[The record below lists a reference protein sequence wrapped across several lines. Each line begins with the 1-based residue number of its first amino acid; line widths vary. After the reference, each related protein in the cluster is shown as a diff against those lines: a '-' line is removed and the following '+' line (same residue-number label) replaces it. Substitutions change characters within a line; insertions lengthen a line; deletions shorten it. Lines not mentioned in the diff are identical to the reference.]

1 MEKKPTQAPKAPA
14 QAFAKQELLR
24 ERQEASFADR
34 AAPFA
39 DNVVHRSD
47 EPSPQPLGQEA
58 REPFSHAERVQEVTG
73 QRQMPRQP
81 MICQQQ
87 ERKTLTES
95 SPKMVGEH
103 FSEEPG
109 RVPRSVFTKPIL
121 PTTILVPV
129 SAEQGHSK
137 AGPSHT
143 ATASTFRPVETA
155 NTAPVAPIRADGS
168 RKMARVHAAQHTV
181 KRVQAGVEKV
191 KEEVDEQP
199 DLSPG
204 EYAEQRVES
213 YSGSTLRYA
222 EAKLESAG
230 TALRKQA
237 IRQFQEKRQE
247 GKQADEEQAVADAET
262 RAEDPARNDPTAH
275 SATEAEPSSFS
286 AEGASSEPFH
296 PEPAREPVKE
306 PIQAEQPRQE
316 AQKHLTYRDR
326 DTVQQTTEP
335 ADRDPSA
342 GSSISEEKG
351 GRAHAQ
357 RQTKRSEWQER
368 ASGLRV
374 QDQAGRTASAAPAE
388 GSRRPVS
395 PTQGILPGAEKETGF
410 VGPTQRTQVK
420 GVRQSLATAGKA
432 GQTTQQTTKT
442 VQQTA
447 RTAQK
452 TAQASAKAAQAAKEV
467 SVKAGRAAV
476 KVGQAAYK
484 VLEAVIKAIMEG
496 AKALF
501 TAIAAGGWMAVLVIA
516 MIAVFAVILN
526 SAFGLFWSNE
536 TTEGR
541 PMSDLVR
548 SINYDYEQEI
558 ENIVQGYE
566 QDARYD
572 EVQVTYKGDNDGD
585 SASVNNWNDVL
596 AVYSVLTTTD
606 ETDPHDV
613 ITPSA
618 EDEAG
623 IRAVFRVMNRYNYTT
638 RVEEEVDEDA
648 VVPKPTPD
656 KDGKIP
662 EVDPPMKTVLY
673 LTITQYAMTYKE
685 AAQHYGFTDYQ
696 NEILEEMMSPRYFT
710 YFAALIGV
718 DLTNGV
724 DLTEIVTHLP
734 TNSKGAEVVKAALSK
749 LGAPYVWGAKG
760 ANKFDCSGLAYWA
773 IKQVDPALGDKMYTN
788 AAGQARYC
796 YGLGRTVARSELQPG
811 DLVFWVNLKCEGCHR
826 WKEIHHVGIYIG
838 DGKVCEA
845 SSGHGRVIVRDL
857 WESKNYPI
865 YMFGRPYSD

>member
-1 MEKKPTQAPKAPA
+1 MEKKATPERKPQA
-14 QAFAKQELLR
+14 QAFVKQELLR
-24 ERQEASFADR
+24 KRQTASSQSPESRESGHDTTAQSTIHR
-34 AAPFA
+34 VRS
-39 DNVVHRSD
+39 VVD
-47 EPSPQPLGQEA
+47 KA
-58 REPFSHAERVQEVTG
+58 REEV
-73 QRQMPRQP
+73 
-81 MICQQQ
+81 
-87 ERKTLTES
+87 
-95 SPKMVGEH
+95 
-103 FSEEPG
+103 
-109 RVPRSVFTKPIL
+109 
-121 PTTILVPV
+121 
-129 SAEQGHSK
+129 
-137 AGPSHT
+137 
-143 ATASTFRPVETA
+143 
-155 NTAPVAPIRADGS
+155 N
-168 RKMARVHAAQHTV
+168 
-181 KRVQAGVEKV
+181 
-191 KEEVDEQP
+191 EQP

-204 EYAEQRVES
+204 EYVEQRVES
-213 YSGSTLRYA
+213 YTGSTLRYA

-230 TALRKQA
+230 NALRRHA
-237 IRQFQEKRQE
+237 IRQYQERRQE
-247 GKQADEEQAVADAET
+247 DKLADEEQTVTDAEI
-262 RAEDPARNDPTAH
+262 RE
-275 SATEAEPSSFS
+275 
-286 AEGASSEPFH
+286 
-296 PEPAREPVKE
+296 EPVE
-306 PIQAEQPRQE
+306 PDSPSPYTGSSTPDGVHPDTLTESGGEAIQNEQPRRE

-326 DTVQQTTEP
+326 DTIQQTTEP
-335 ADRDPSA
+335 ADRNPSA

-357 RQTKRSEWQER
+357 RQTKRSEWQEN

-374 QDQAGRTASAAPAE
+374 QDQTGRAPSAAPAE
-388 GSRRPVS
+388 RARRPVS
-395 PTQGILPGAEKETGF
+395 PTQGVLPRAEKETSLAGT
-410 VGPTQRTQVK
+410 TQRAHVK
-420 GVRQSLATAGKA
+420 SVRQSLATTGKA

-447 RTAQK
+447 KTAQK
-452 TAQASAKAAQAAKEV
+452 TAQASAKAAQAAKEA

-484 VLEAVIKAIMEG
+484 VLEAVIRAIMEG
-496 AKALF
+496 AKALA
-501 TAIAAGGWMAVLVIA
+501 TAIAAGGWVAVLVIA

-548 SINYDYEQEI
+548 SINYEYEHEI

-606 ETDPHDV
+606 ETYPHDV

-662 EVDPPMKTVLY
+662 EVEPPMKTVLY

-696 NEILEEMMSPRYFT
+696 NEILEEMMSPQYFT
-710 YFAALIGV
+710 YYAALIGV

-724 DLTEIVTHLP
+724 DLTEIMTHLP
-734 TNSKGAEVVKAALSK
+734 ANSKGAEVVKAALSK

-760 ANKFDCSGLAYWA
+760 ENKFDCSGLAYWA

-796 YGLGRTVARSELQPG
+796 YGLGRTVARRELQPG
-811 DLVFWVNLKCEGCHR
+811 DLIFWVNLKCEGCHR

>member
-1 MEKKPTQAPKAPA
+1 MEKKATPERKPQA

-24 ERQEASFADR
+24 KKQAASSQASENRESGHESTARRTIHRVQSVADK
-34 AAPFA
+34 
-39 DNVVHRSD
+39 
-47 EPSPQPLGQEA
+47 A
-58 REPFSHAERVQEVTG
+58 REEV
-73 QRQMPRQP
+73 
-81 MICQQQ
+81 I
-87 ERKTLTES
+87 
-95 SPKMVGEH
+95 
-103 FSEEPG
+103 
-109 RVPRSVFTKPIL
+109 
-121 PTTILVPV
+121 
-129 SAEQGHSK
+129 
-137 AGPSHT
+137 
-143 ATASTFRPVETA
+143 
-155 NTAPVAPIRADGS
+155 
-168 RKMARVHAAQHTV
+168 
-181 KRVQAGVEKV
+181 
-191 KEEVDEQP
+191 EQP
-199 DLSPG
+199 DVSPG

-213 YSGSTLRYA
+213 YTGSTLRYA

-230 TALRKQA
+230 NALRRQA
-237 IRQFQEKRQE
+237 IRQYQERRQE
-247 GKQADEEQAVADAET
+247 DKLADEEQTVMDAEIRGEET
-262 RAEDPARNDPTAH
+262 VK
-275 SATEAEPSSFS
+275 AEPS
-286 AEGASSEPFH
+286 ASGTEVVSQAMTQTT
-296 PEPAREPVKE
+296 PAMDAVEE
-306 PIQAEQPRQE
+306 PIQNKPEPRQE
-316 AQKHLTYRDR
+316 AQKHLTYRDK
-326 DTVQQTTEP
+326 DTIQQTTEP
-335 ADRDPSA
+335 AGRDSSA
-342 GSSISEEKG
+342 GSSISEDKG

-357 RQTKRSEWQER
+357 RQTKRSEWQEN
-368 ASGLRV
+368 ASGIRV
-374 QDQAGRTASAAPAE
+374 QDQTGRTPSAAPAE
-388 GSRRPVS
+388 GARRPVS
-395 PTQGILPGAEKETGF
+395 PTQGVLSGAEKEAGLA
-410 VGPTQRTQVK
+410 GSTQRAHVK
-420 GVRQSLATAGKA
+420 SARQSLVTTGKA
-432 GQTTQQTTKT
+432 GQTTQQTTKA

-447 RTAQK
+447 KSAQK
-452 TAQASAKAAQAAKEV
+452 TAQASAKAAQTAKEA
-467 SVKAGRAAV
+467 SAKAGRAAV

-484 VLEAVIKAIMEG
+484 VLEAVIRAIMEG
-496 AKALF
+496 AKALV
-501 TAIAAGGWMAVLVIA
+501 TAIAAGGWVAVLVIA

-572 EVQVTYKGDNDGD
+572 EVKVTYKGDNDGD

-606 ETDPHDV
+606 ATDPRDV

-618 EDEAG
+618 EDEVG
-623 IRAVFRVMNRYNYTT
+623 IRAVFRVMNRYKYTT

-656 KDGKIP
+656 KDGKIS
-662 EVDPPMKTVLY
+662 EVEPPMKTVLY

-685 AAQHYGFTDYQ
+685 AAEHYGFTDYQ
-696 NEILEEMMSPRYFT
+696 NEILEEMMSPQYFT
-710 YFAALIGV
+710 YYAALIGV

-734 TNSKGAEVVKAALSK
+734 ANSKGAEVVKAALSK

-773 IKQVDPALGDKMYTN
+773 IKQVDPVLGDKMYTN

>member
-1 MEKKPTQAPKAPA
+1 MEKKITQAPKAPA

-24 ERQEASFADR
+24 QRQEE
-34 AAPFA
+34 PFA
-39 DNVVHRSD
+39 EGPTLLKDNPV
-47 EPSPQPLGQEA
+47 PSADQPPAQPMGQQS
-58 REPFSHAERVQEVTG
+58 REPLSRPERVQEATG

-81 MICQQQ
+81 MIRQQQ

-95 SPKMVGEH
+95 SPEMAGEH

-109 RVPRSVFTKPIL
+109 RVPFRASTEQVSYISVPIH
-121 PTTILVPV
+121 
-129 SAEQGHSK
+129 SEQGHSK

-143 ATASTFRPVETA
+143 ATASTFRPGETA
-155 NTAPVAPIRADGS
+155 NAAPARADS
-168 RKMARVHAAQHTV
+168 SKQMARSHAVHHTV

-191 KEEVDEQP
+191 KEEINEQP
-199 DLSPG
+199 DLSPS

-213 YSGSTLRYA
+213 YTGSTLRYA
-222 EAKLESAG
+222 ETKLESAG

-237 IRQFQEKRQE
+237 IRQFQQKRQE
-247 GKQADEEQAVADAET
+247 GKLADEEQTVADAET
-262 RAEDPARNDPTAH
+262 KAEDPTQGDPTVHTA
-275 SATEAEPSSFS
+275 AEAEPSSFG
-286 AEGASSEPFH
+286 AEGASTEPLH
-296 PEPAREPVKE
+296 PESAQESVKE

-316 AQKHLTYRDR
+316 VKKHLTYRDR

-374 QDQAGRTASAAPAE
+374 QDQTGRTPSAAPAE
-388 GSRRPVS
+388 GARRPVS
-395 PTQGILPGAEKETGF
+395 PTQGVLPRAEKETGLA
-410 VGPTQRTQVK
+410 GTTQRAHVN
-420 GVRQSLATAGKA
+420 GVRQSLVTTGKA
-432 GQTTQQTTKT
+432 GQTTQQTART

-452 TAQASAKAAQAAKEV
+452 TAQASAKAAQAAKEA

-484 VLEAVIKAIMEG
+484 VLEAVIRAIVEG
-496 AKALF
+496 AKALA
-501 TAIAAGGWMAVLVIA
+501 TAIAAGGWVAVLVIA

-638 RVEEEVDEDA
+638 SVEEEVDEDA

-662 EVDPPMKTVLY
+662 EVEPPMKTVLY
-673 LTITQYAMTYKE
+673 LTITQY
-685 AAQHYGFTDYQ
+685 
-696 NEILEEMMSPRYFT
+696 LESGMELNLMR
-710 YFAALIGV
+710 
-718 DLTNGV
+718 
-724 DLTEIVTHLP
+724 
-734 TNSKGAEVVKAALSK
+734 KGEKRTCLHK
-749 LGAPYVWGAKG
+749 
-760 ANKFDCSGLAYWA
+760 
-773 IKQVDPALGDKMYTN
+773 KQYTM
-788 AAGQARYC
+788 Q
-796 YGLGRTVARSELQPG
+796 
-811 DLVFWVNLKCEGCHR
+811 
-826 WKEIHHVGIYIG
+826 
-838 DGKVCEA
+838 
-845 SSGHGRVIVRDL
+845 
-857 WESKNYPI
+857 
-865 YMFGRPYSD
+865 

>member
-1 MEKKPTQAPKAPA
+1 M
-14 QAFAKQELLR
+14 
-24 ERQEASFADR
+24 
-34 AAPFA
+34 
-39 DNVVHRSD
+39 
-47 EPSPQPLGQEA
+47 
-58 REPFSHAERVQEVTG
+58 
-73 QRQMPRQP
+73 
-81 MICQQQ
+81 
-87 ERKTLTES
+87 LTES
-95 SPKMVGEH
+95 SPETVGEH

-109 RVPRSVFTKPIL
+109 RVPLRAFTEPVSTPTIPIS
-121 PTTILVPV
+121 V

-137 AGPSHT
+137 AGSSHT
-143 ATASTFRPVETA
+143 DTASTFRPVETTNA
-155 NTAPVAPIRADGS
+155 VPARSDGS
-168 RKMARVHAAQHTV
+168 KKMARSHAAQHAV

-191 KEEVDEQP
+191 KEEVNEQP

-213 YSGSTLRYA
+213 FASSTLRYA

-247 GKQADEEQAVADAET
+247 EKLADEEQTATDAEI
-262 RAEDPARNDPTAH
+262 RAEDPTRNDPTAH
-275 SATEAEPSSFS
+275 TTAEAEPSTFD
-286 AEGASSEPFH
+286 AEGPSMEPLH
-296 PEPAREPVKE
+296 PEPAQEPTKE

-316 AQKHLTYRDR
+316 ARKHLTYRDR
-326 DTVQQTTEP
+326 DTVQQTMEP

-342 GSSISEEKG
+342 GSSISEDKG

-357 RQTKRSEWQER
+357 RQTKRSEWQEN

-374 QDQAGRTASAAPAE
+374 QDQTGRTPSAGPAE

-395 PTQGILPGAEKETGF
+395 PTQGVLPGAEKETGLA
-410 VGPTQRTQVK
+410 GPTQRTQVK
-420 GVRQSLATAGKA
+420 GIRQSLTTAGKA
-432 GQTTQQTTKT
+432 GQATQQTTRT

-447 RTAQK
+447 NTARK
-452 TAQASAKAAQAAKEV
+452 TAQASAKAAQAAKEA
-467 SVKAGRAAV
+467 SMKAGRVAV

-496 AKALF
+496 AKALA
-501 TAIAAGGWMAVLVIA
+501 TAIAAGGWVAVLVIA

-566 QDARYD
+566 QDTRYD

-606 ETDPHDV
+606 ATDPRDV

-623 IRAVFRVMNRYNYTT
+623 IRTVFRVMNRYNYTT

-662 EVDPPMKTVLY
+662 EVEPPMKTVLY
-673 LTITQYAMTYKE
+673 LMITQYAMTYKE
-685 AAQHYGFTDYQ
+685 AAEYYGFTDYQ

-710 YFAALIGV
+710 YYAALIGV

-734 TNSKGAEVVKAALSK
+734 ANSKGAEVVKAALSK

-760 ANKFDCSGLAYWA
+760 ENKFDCSGLAYWA

>member
-1 MEKKPTQAPKAPA
+1 MEKKATPERKPQA

-24 ERQEASFADR
+24 KKHAASSPTSENRESGHEPTAQSIIHRVQSVADK
-34 AAPFA
+34 
-39 DNVVHRSD
+39 
-47 EPSPQPLGQEA
+47 A
-58 REPFSHAERVQEVTG
+58 REEV
-73 QRQMPRQP
+73 
-81 MICQQQ
+81 
-87 ERKTLTES
+87 
-95 SPKMVGEH
+95 
-103 FSEEPG
+103 
-109 RVPRSVFTKPIL
+109 
-121 PTTILVPV
+121 
-129 SAEQGHSK
+129 
-137 AGPSHT
+137 
-143 ATASTFRPVETA
+143 
-155 NTAPVAPIRADGS
+155 N
-168 RKMARVHAAQHTV
+168 
-181 KRVQAGVEKV
+181 
-191 KEEVDEQP
+191 EQP
-199 DLSPG
+199 DVSPG

-213 YSGSTLRYA
+213 YTGSTLRYT

-230 TALRKQA
+230 NALRRHA
-237 IRQFQEKRQE
+237 IHQYQERRQE
-247 GKQADEEQAVADAET
+247 DKLADEEQTVTDAEIKEET
-262 RAEDPARNDPTAH
+262 AETDSPSPHTGSSTPDGVHPDTL
-275 SATEAEPSSFS
+275 TEPGGE
-286 AEGASSEPFH
+286 
-296 PEPAREPVKE
+296 V
-306 PIQAEQPRQE
+306 IQNEQPRQE
-316 AQKHLTYRDR
+316 AHKHLTYRDK
-326 DTVQQTTEP
+326 DTIQQTTEP
-335 ADRDPSA
+335 AGRDSSA
-342 GSSISEEKG
+342 GSSISEDKG

-357 RQTKRSEWQER
+357 RQTKRSEWQEN

-374 QDQAGRTASAAPAE
+374 QDQTGRTPSAGPAE
-388 GSRRPVS
+388 GARRPVS
-395 PTQGILPGAEKETGF
+395 PTQGVLPRAEKETGHA
-410 VGPTQRTQVK
+410 GTTQRAHVN
-420 GVRQSLATAGKA
+420 GVRQSLVTTGKA
-432 GQTTQQTTKT
+432 GQTTQQTARI

-452 TAQASAKAAQAAKEV
+452 TAQASAKAAQAAKEA

-484 VLEAVIKAIMEG
+484 VLEAVIRAIVEG
-496 AKALF
+496 AKALA
-501 TAIAAGGWMAVLVIA
+501 TAIAAGGWVAVLVIA

-566 QDARYD
+566 QDTRYD

-585 SASVNNWNDVL
+585 SPSVNNWNDVL

-606 ETDPHDV
+606 EDNPRDV

-656 KDGKIP
+656 KDGHIP
-662 EVDPPMKTVLY
+662 EVEPPMKTVLY

-685 AAQHYGFTDYQ
+685 AARHYGFMDYQ
-696 NEILEEMMSPRYFT
+696 NEILEEMMSPQYFT

-734 TNSKGAEVVKAALSK
+734 ANSKGAEVVKAALSK

-773 IKQVDPALGDKMYTN
+773 IKQVDPVLGDKMYTN

-811 DLVFWVNLKCEGCHR
+811 DLVFWVNLICEGCHR

>member
-1 MEKKPTQAPKAPA
+1 MGKKPTQAPKAPA

-24 ERQEASFADR
+24 KRQ
-34 AAPFA
+34 AA
-39 DNVVHRSD
+39 
-47 EPSPQPLGQEA
+47 
-58 REPFSHAERVQEVTG
+58 
-73 QRQMPRQP
+73 
-81 MICQQQ
+81 
-87 ERKTLTES
+87 S
-95 SPKMVGEH
+95 SPTPESRESGY
-103 FSEEPG
+103 EPTAQSTIHC
-109 RVPRSVFTKPIL
+109 VRSV
-121 PTTILVPV
+121 
-129 SAEQGHSK
+129 ADK
-137 AGPSHT
+137 ARG
-143 ATASTFRPVETA
+143 
-155 NTAPVAPIRADGS
+155 
-168 RKMARVHAAQHTV
+168 
-181 KRVQAGVEKV
+181 
-191 KEEVDEQP
+191 EVNEQP
-199 DLSPG
+199 DVSPG

-213 YSGSTLRYA
+213 YTGSTLRYA
-222 EAKLESAG
+222 ETKLESAG
-230 TALRKQA
+230 NALRRHA
-237 IRQFQEKRQE
+237 IRQYQERRQE
-247 GKQADEEQAVADAET
+247 DKLADEERTVTDAET
-262 RAEDPARNDPTAH
+262 RAEDPARSDPTAYT
-275 SATEAEPSSFS
+275 AAEAEPSKFG
-286 AEGASSEPFH
+286 AEEASSEPFH
-296 PEPAREPVKE
+296 PEPAQESAKE
-306 PIQAEQPRQE
+306 PIQAEQLRQE

-342 GSSISEEKG
+342 DSSISESKG
-351 GRAHAQ
+351 GRVHAQ
-357 RQTKRSEWQER
+357 RQTKRSEWQEN

-374 QDQAGRTASAAPAE
+374 QDQTGRTPSSAPAE
-388 GSRRPVS
+388 GPRRPVS
-395 PTQGILPGAEKETGF
+395 PTQGVLPRAEKETSLASK
-410 VGPTQRTQVK
+410 TQRAQVK
-420 GVRQSLATAGKA
+420 GVRQSLITAGKA

-452 TAQASAKAAQAAKEV
+452 PAQASAKAAQAAKEA
-467 SVKAGRAAV
+467 SVKAGRVAA
-476 KVGQAAYK
+476 KVGQAASK
-484 VLEAVIKAIMEG
+484 LLAAVVRAITEG
-496 AKALF
+496 VKALVA
-501 TAIAAGGWMAVLVIA
+501 AILEGGWVAVLVIA
-516 MIAVFAVILN
+516 MIGVFAVLLN

-536 TTEGR
+536 TEEGR

-558 ENIVQGYE
+558 KNIVQGYE

-606 ETDPHDV
+606 ATDPRDV
-613 ITPSA
+613 ITPSR

-623 IRAVFRVMNRYNYTT
+623 IRAVFRVMNRYTYKT
-638 RVEEEVDEDA
+638 RVEEEVDEEA

-662 EVDPPMKTVLY
+662 EVEPPMKTVLY
-673 LTITQYAMTYKE
+673 MTITQYAMTYKE

-724 DLTEIVTHLP
+724 DLTDIVTHLP
-734 TNSKGAEVVKAALSK
+734 ANSKGAEVVKAALSK

-773 IKQVDPALGDKMYTN
+773 IKQVDPVLGDKMYTN

-838 DGKVCEA
+838 EGKVCEA

>member
-1 MEKKPTQAPKAPA
+1 MEKKPTKAHKAPA

-24 ERQEASFADR
+24 EKQEKVTVETGFTGETGGYISGEVEHSPLR
-34 AAPFA
+34 SSTEPISS
-39 DNVVHRSD
+39 VSRLVHS
-47 EPSPQPLGQEA
+47 
-58 REPFSHAERVQEVTG
+58 
-73 QRQMPRQP
+73 
-81 MICQQQ
+81 
-87 ERKTLTES
+87 
-95 SPKMVGEH
+95 
-103 FSEEPG
+103 
-109 RVPRSVFTKPIL
+109 
-121 PTTILVPV
+121 
-129 SAEQGHSK
+129 EQGRSE

-143 ATASTFRPVETA
+143 TSASPFRPLESA
-155 NTAPVAPIRADGS
+155 NAAPASADGS
-168 RKMARVHAAQHTV
+168 KKMARSHAVQHTV

-191 KEEVDEQP
+191 KEEVNEQP

-213 YSGSTLRYA
+213 YTGSTLRYA

-237 IRQFQEKRQE
+237 IRQFREKRQE
-247 GKQADEEQAVADAET
+247 GKLADEEQTVTDAET
-262 RAEDPARNDPTAH
+262 RAEDPARSDPTAYT
-275 SATEAEPSSFS
+275 AAEAEPSTFG
-286 AEGASSEPFH
+286 AEGTSSSEPFR
-296 PEPAREPVKE
+296 PEPAQESAKE

-342 GSSISEEKG
+342 GSSISEDKG

-357 RQTKRSEWQER
+357 RQTKRSEWQEN

-374 QDQAGRTASAAPAE
+374 QDQTGRTPPAAPGEKA
-388 GSRRPVS
+388 RVS
-395 PTQGILPGAEKETGF
+395 VSTSQSVLPRAEKEAGLAGT
-410 VGPTQRTQVK
+410 TQRAHVK
-420 GVRQSLATAGKA
+420 GVRQSFTTAGKA
-432 GQTTQQTTKT
+432 GQTIQQTTKT
-442 VQQTA
+442 VQQSA

-452 TAQASAKAAQAAKEV
+452 TAQASAKAAQAAKEA

-484 VLEAVIKAIMEG
+484 ILEAVIRAIVEG
-496 AKALF
+496 AKALA
-501 TAIAAGGWMAVLVIA
+501 TAIAAGGWVAVLVIA

-536 TTEGR
+536 ATEGR
-541 PMSDLVR
+541 PMSDMVR

-606 ETDPHDV
+606 EDDPRDV
-613 ITPSA
+613 ITPSR

-662 EVDPPMKTVLY
+662 EMEPPMKTVLY

-734 TNSKGAEVVKAALSK
+734 ANSKGAEVVKAALSK

-773 IKQVDPALGDKMYTN
+773 IKQVDPVLGDKMYTN

-796 YGLGRTVARSELQPG
+796 YGLGRTVARSELQSG

>member
-1 MEKKPTQAPKAPA
+1 MEKKTTQAPKAPA

-24 ERQEASFADR
+24 KRQ
-34 AAPFA
+34 AA
-39 DNVVHRSD
+39 
-47 EPSPQPLGQEA
+47 
-58 REPFSHAERVQEVTG
+58 
-73 QRQMPRQP
+73 
-81 MICQQQ
+81 
-87 ERKTLTES
+87 S
-95 SPKMVGEH
+95 SPAPESIESGH
-103 FSEEPG
+103 DTTARSTIH
-109 RVPRSVFTKPIL
+109 RVRSV
-121 PTTILVPV
+121 
-129 SAEQGHSK
+129 ADK
-137 AGPSHT
+137 A
-143 ATASTFRPVETA
+143 
-155 NTAPVAPIRADGS
+155 
-168 RKMARVHAAQHTV
+168 
-181 KRVQAGVEKV
+181 
-191 KEEVDEQP
+191 KEEVNEQP
-199 DLSPG
+199 DVSPG
-204 EYAEQRVES
+204 EYAEQRVE
-213 YSGSTLRYA
+213 STLRYA

-230 TALRKQA
+230 NALRRHA
-237 IRQFQEKRQE
+237 IRQYQERRQE
-247 GKQADEEQAVADAET
+247 DKLADEEQTV
-262 RAEDPARNDPTAH
+262 
-275 SATEAEPSSFS
+275 TEAEIREETVEADSPSSHT
-286 AEGASSEPFH
+286 GSSTPDGVHSDTLTESGG
-296 PEPAREPVKE
+296 EA
-306 PIQAEQPRQE
+306 IQNEQPRQE
-316 AQKHLTYRDR
+316 AQKHLTYRDK
-326 DTVQQTTEP
+326 DTIQQTTEP
-335 ADRDPSA
+335 ADRNPSA
-342 GSSISEEKG
+342 GSSISEDKG

-374 QDQAGRTASAAPAE
+374 QDQTGRTPSVAPAE

-395 PTQGILPGAEKETGF
+395 PSQSVLPRAEKEAGLAGT
-410 VGPTQRTQVK
+410 TQRAHVK
-420 GVRQSLATAGKA
+420 GVRQSLVSAGKA

-442 VQQTA
+442 VQQTTK
-447 RTAQK
+447 TAQK
-452 TAQASAKAAQAAKEV
+452 TARASAKAAQAAKEA

-496 AKALF
+496 AKALV
-501 TAIAAGGWMAVLVIA
+501 TAIAAGGWVAVLVIA
-516 MIAVFAVILN
+516 LIAVFAVILN

-572 EVQVTYKGDNDGD
+572 EVQVIYKGDNDGD
-585 SASVNNWNDVL
+585 SPSVNNWNDVL

-606 ETDPHDV
+606 EDNPRDV
-613 ITPSA
+613 IMPSA

-623 IRAVFRVMNRYNYTT
+623 IWAVFRVMNRYNYTT
-638 RVEEEVDEDA
+638 REEEEVDEDV

-656 KDGKIP
+656 KDGHIP
-662 EVDPPMKTVLY
+662 EVEPPMKTVLY

-718 DLTNGV
+718 DVTGGV
-724 DLTEIVTHLP
+724 DLTEIMTHLP
-734 TNSKGAEVVKAALSK
+734 ANSKGAEVVKAALSK

-773 IKQVDPALGDKMYTN
+773 IRQVDPALGDKMYTN

-796 YGLGRTVARSELQPG
+796 YGVGRTVARSELQPG
-811 DLVFWVNLKCEGCHR
+811 DLIFWLNLKCEGCHR

>member
-1 MEKKPTQAPKAPA
+1 MEKKSTHAPKAPA
-14 QAFAKQELLR
+14 QTFAKQELLR
-24 ERQEASFADR
+24 EKQEKVTVETGFTGETGGYISGEAEHSPLR
-34 AAPFA
+34 SSTEPISS
-39 DNVVHRSD
+39 VSRLVHS
-47 EPSPQPLGQEA
+47 
-58 REPFSHAERVQEVTG
+58 
-73 QRQMPRQP
+73 
-81 MICQQQ
+81 
-87 ERKTLTES
+87 
-95 SPKMVGEH
+95 
-103 FSEEPG
+103 
-109 RVPRSVFTKPIL
+109 
-121 PTTILVPV
+121 
-129 SAEQGHSK
+129 EQGRSE

-143 ATASTFRPVETA
+143 TSASPFRPLESA
-155 NTAPVAPIRADGS
+155 NAAPASADGS
-168 RKMARVHAAQHTV
+168 KKMARSHAVQHTV

-191 KEEVDEQP
+191 KEEVNKQP

-213 YSGSTLRYA
+213 YTGSTLRYA

-237 IRQFQEKRQE
+237 IRQFREKRQE
-247 GKQADEEQAVADAET
+247 GKLADEEQTVTDAET
-262 RAEDPARNDPTAH
+262 RAEDPARSDPTAYT
-275 SATEAEPSSFS
+275 AAEAEPSTFG
-286 AEGASSEPFH
+286 AEGTSSSEPFR
-296 PEPAREPVKE
+296 PEPAQESAKE

-342 GSSISEEKG
+342 GSSISEDKG

-357 RQTKRSEWQER
+357 RQTKRSEWQEN

-374 QDQAGRTASAAPAE
+374 QDQTGRTPPAAPGEKAHV
-388 GSRRPVS
+388 SVS
-395 PTQGILPGAEKETGF
+395 PSQSVLPRAEKEAHIAAAA
-410 VGPTQRTQVK
+410 PEKAVK
-420 GVRQSLATAGKA
+420 GTRKTVDAGR
-432 GQTTQQTTKT
+432 TTQQTTRT

-447 RTAQK
+447 KSAQK
-452 TAQASAKAAQAAKEV
+452 AAQTSAKAAQAAKEA

-476 KVGQAAYK
+476 KVGQAASK
-484 VLEAVIKAIMEG
+484 LLAAVVRAITEG
-496 AKALF
+496 VKALI
-501 TAIAAGGWMAVLVIA
+501 TAILEGGWVAVLVIA
-516 MIAVFAVILN
+516 MIGVFAILLN

-536 TTEGR
+536 TEEGR
-541 PMSDLVR
+541 PMSDIVR
-548 SINYDYEQEI
+548 SINADYEQEI
-558 ENIVQGYE
+558 ENLVQSYE
-566 QDARYD
+566 QDSRYD
-572 EVQVTYKGDNDGD
+572 EVQVVYKGDNDGN

-606 ETDPHDV
+606 EADPRDV
-613 ITPSA
+613 ITPST

-623 IRAVFRVMNRYNYTT
+623 IRAVFRVMNRYTYKTK
-638 RVEEEVDEDA
+638 VEEEVDEDA
-648 VVPKPTPD
+648 VEPKPTPD

-662 EVDPPMKTVLY
+662 EVEPPMKTVLY
-673 LTITQYAMTYKE
+673 MTITQYALTYKE

-724 DLTEIVTHLP
+724 DLTDIVTHLP
-734 TNSKGAEVVKAALSK
+734 ANSKGAEVVKAALSK

>member
-1 MEKKPTQAPKAPA
+1 MEDKKPSARKAEPKQADQRRE
-14 QAFAKQELLR
+14 QAFSKQLQSQRIGQDLE
-24 ERQEASFADR
+24 QATPASVPIDSWGANVPEASWQKPIPYQGQEYPADLPMTSHLSSD
-34 AAPFA
+34 AAPSNA
-39 DNVVHRSD
+39 PRVDGTRESA
-47 EPSPQPLGQEA
+47 SA
-58 REPFSHAERVQEVTG
+58 RE
-73 QRQMPRQP
+73 MPRQQVIRQHREQFRVEGRDNRAP
-81 MICQQQ
+81 DAGFTQTR
-87 ERKTLTES
+87 ERIPTS
-95 SPKMVGEH
+95 GPAAS
-103 FSEEPG
+103 
-109 RVPRSVFTKPIL
+109 VPREPAKPA
-121 PTTILVPV
+121 
-129 SAEQGHSK
+129 SGHS
-137 AGPSHT
+137 
-143 ATASTFRPVETA
+143 
-155 NTAPVAPIRADGS
+155 DS
-168 RKMARVHAAQHTV
+168 RKITKDHVVKDAVRHA
-181 KRVQAGVEKV
+181 QAAVEKV
-191 KEEVDEQP
+191 RDEVNEQT
-199 DLSPG
+199 DVSPG
-204 EYAEQRVES
+204 LYAEQKVES
-213 YSGSTLRYA
+213 YTGTVLHKTESA
-222 EAKLESAG
+222 LESAG
-230 TALRKQA
+230 TALRKRA
-237 IRQFQEKRQE
+237 IRQFQEKR
-247 GKQADEEQAVADAET
+247 EEERMTDRERSSTDAEIRREEAVET
-262 RAEDPARNDPTAH
+262 EQPGYTTESPA
-275 SATEAEPSSFS
+275 
-286 AEGASSEPFH
+286 
-296 PEPAREPVKE
+296 PEPPRTDPGIEPVTESGQPDTQARENAK
-306 PIQAEQPRQE
+306 
-316 AQKHLTYRDR
+316 KHLTYRDR
-326 DTVQQTTEP
+326 SIDQQTMEP
-335 ADRDPSA
+335 ADRAPSA
-342 GSSISEEKG
+342 GSSISEEG

-357 RQTKRSEWQER
+357 GQAKRSEWQKN

-374 QDQAGRTASAAPAE
+374 QDPYGRTPSASVSKAEDRAISPAKSILPGTEKEAHFAAAAPEKTVKGTRKRVDAGRTA
-388 GSRRPVS
+388 
-395 PTQGILPGAEKETGF
+395 
-410 VGPTQRTQVK
+410 
-420 GVRQSLATAGKA
+420 
-432 GQTTQQTTKT
+432 QQTT
-442 VQQTA
+442 
-447 RTAQK
+447 RTAQQAAK
-452 TAQASAKAAQAAKEV
+452 TTQKAAQTSAKAAQAAKEA

-501 TAIAAGGWMAVLVIA
+501 TAIAAGGWVAVLVIA

-585 SASVNNWNDVL
+585 SVSVNNWNDVL

-638 RVEEEVDEDA
+638 RLEEEVDEDA

-734 TNSKGAEVVKAALSK
+734 ANSKGAEVVKAALSK

-773 IKQVDPALGDKMYTN
+773 IKQVDPVLGDKMYTN

>member
-1 MEKKPTQAPKAPA
+1 MEKKPTQAPKATA
-14 QAFAKQELLR
+14 QALAKQELLR
-24 ERQEASFADR
+24 KRQAASSSAPESRERGYEPTSQSAVHHVRS
-34 AAPFA
+34 
-39 DNVVHRSD
+39 VVD
-47 EPSPQPLGQEA
+47 KA
-58 REPFSHAERVQEVTG
+58 REEV
-73 QRQMPRQP
+73 
-81 MICQQQ
+81 
-87 ERKTLTES
+87 
-95 SPKMVGEH
+95 
-103 FSEEPG
+103 
-109 RVPRSVFTKPIL
+109 
-121 PTTILVPV
+121 
-129 SAEQGHSK
+129 
-137 AGPSHT
+137 
-143 ATASTFRPVETA
+143 
-155 NTAPVAPIRADGS
+155 N
-168 RKMARVHAAQHTV
+168 
-181 KRVQAGVEKV
+181 
-191 KEEVDEQP
+191 EQP
-199 DLSPG
+199 EVSPG

-213 YSGSTLRYA
+213 YTGSTLRYA

-230 TALRKQA
+230 NALRRHA
-237 IRQFQEKRQE
+237 IRQYQERRQE
-247 GKQADEEQAVADAET
+247 GKLANEEQTVTDAE
-262 RAEDPARNDPTAH
+262 
-275 SATEAEPSSFS
+275 
-286 AEGASSEPFH
+286 
-296 PEPAREPVKE
+296 VKE
-306 PIQAEQPRQE
+306 ETAETDSPSPHTGSSTPDGVHPDMVTESGGEAIQNEQSRQE

-335 ADRDPSA
+335 ADRNPSA
-342 GSSISEEKG
+342 GSYISEEKG

-357 RQTKRSEWQER
+357 KQTKRTEWQER

-374 QDQAGRTASAAPAE
+374 QDQTGRTPSAAPAE
-388 GSRRPVS
+388 GSRHSVS
-395 PTQGILPGAEKETGF
+395 PSQSVLPRAEKEAGLAGT
-410 VGPTQRTQVK
+410 TQRAHVK
-420 GVRQSLATAGKA
+420 GVRQSLVTAGKA

-452 TAQASAKAAQAAKEV
+452 TAQASAKAAQAAKET

-496 AKALF
+496 AKALV
-501 TAIAAGGWMAVLVIA
+501 TAIAAGGWVAVLVIA
-516 MIAVFAVILN
+516 MIGVFAILLN

-536 TTEGR
+536 TEEGR
-541 PMSDLVR
+541 PMSDIVR
-548 SINYDYEQEI
+548 SINANYEQEI
-558 ENIVQGYE
+558 ENLVQSYE
-566 QDARYD
+566 QDSRYD
-572 EVQVTYKGDNDGD
+572 EVQLVYKGDNDGD

-606 ETDPHDV
+606 ETNPRDV
-613 ITPSA
+613 ITPSS

-638 RVEEEVDEDA
+638 RVEEEVGEDA

-662 EVDPPMKTVLY
+662 EVEPVMKTVLY
-673 LTITQYAMTYKE
+673 LTIIQDAMTYKE

-696 NEILEEMMSPRYFT
+696 NEILEEMMSPQYFT

-734 TNSKGAEVVKAALSK
+734 ANSKGAEVVKAALSK

-760 ANKFDCSGLAYWA
+760 ENKFDCSGLAYWA
-773 IKQVDPALGDKMYTN
+773 IKQVDPVLGDKMYTN

-796 YGLGRTVARSELQPG
+796 YGLGKTVARSELQPG

>member
-1 MEKKPTQAPKAPA
+1 MEKKTTQAPKATA

-24 ERQEASFADR
+24 KRQAASSSAPESRERGHEPTPQSA
-34 AAPFA
+34 
-39 DNVVHRSD
+39 VHRVRSVVD
-47 EPSPQPLGQEA
+47 KA
-58 REPFSHAERVQEVTG
+58 REEV
-73 QRQMPRQP
+73 
-81 MICQQQ
+81 
-87 ERKTLTES
+87 
-95 SPKMVGEH
+95 
-103 FSEEPG
+103 
-109 RVPRSVFTKPIL
+109 
-121 PTTILVPV
+121 
-129 SAEQGHSK
+129 
-137 AGPSHT
+137 
-143 ATASTFRPVETA
+143 
-155 NTAPVAPIRADGS
+155 N
-168 RKMARVHAAQHTV
+168 
-181 KRVQAGVEKV
+181 
-191 KEEVDEQP
+191 EQP
-199 DLSPG
+199 DVSPG

-213 YSGSTLRYA
+213 YTGSTLRYA

-230 TALRKQA
+230 KALRKHA
-237 IRQFQEKRQE
+237 IRQYQERRQE
-247 GKQADEEQAVADAET
+247 DKLADEEQTVTDAEI
-262 RAEDPARNDPTAH
+262 REEPVEPD
-275 SATEAEPSSFS
+275 SPSSYT
-286 AEGASSEPFH
+286 GSSTLDGVH
-296 PEPAREPVKE
+296 PDTLMESGGEA
-306 PIQAEQPRQE
+306 IQNEQPRQE
-316 AQKHLTYRDR
+316 AQKQLTYRDK
-326 DTVQQTTEP
+326 DTIHPTTEP
-335 ADRDPSA
+335 VERDPSA

-357 RQTKRSEWQER
+357 RQTKRSEWQKN
-368 ASGLRV
+368 ASGIRV
-374 QDQAGRTASAAPAE
+374 QDQTGRTPSAAPAE
-388 GSRRPVS
+388 GARRPVS
-395 PTQGILPGAEKETGF
+395 PTQGVLPRAEKETSLAGT
-410 VGPTQRTQVK
+410 TQRAHVK
-420 GVRQSLATAGKA
+420 GVQQSLATTGKA
-432 GQTTQQTTKT
+432 GQTTQQTAKT

-447 RTAQK
+447 NTAKK
-452 TAQASAKAAQAAKEV
+452 TAQASAKAAQAAKEA

-476 KVGQAAYK
+476 KVGQVAYK
-484 VLEAVIKAIMEG
+484 VLEAVIRAIMEG

-501 TAIAAGGWMAVLVIA
+501 TAIAAGGWVAVLVIA

-606 ETDPHDV
+606 ATDPHDV

-662 EVDPPMKTVLY
+662 EVEPPMKTVLY

-696 NEILEEMMSPRYFT
+696 NEILEEMMSPQYFT
-710 YFAALIGV
+710 YYAALIGV

-734 TNSKGAEVVKAALSK
+734 ANSKGAEVVKAALSK

-760 ANKFDCSGLAYWA
+760 ENKFDCSGLAYWA

>member
-1 MEKKPTQAPKAPA
+1 MQAHKAPA

-24 ERQEASFADR
+24 KQQGDSVTAESVSLVDNQVPMADQPPAPPMAQPSREPLSRSESVQEA
-34 AAPFA
+34 
-39 DNVVHRSD
+39 
-47 EPSPQPLGQEA
+47 
-58 REPFSHAERVQEVTG
+58 TG
-73 QRQMPRQP
+73 QRQMPRKP
-81 MICQQQ
+81 MIRQQQ
-87 ERKTLTES
+87 ERKTFTES
-95 SPKMVGEH
+95 SPEAAGGYAA
-103 FSEEPG
+103 EESG
-109 RVPRSVFTKPIL
+109 RVPLRVFTEPVSTPTIPIS
-121 PTTILVPV
+121 V

-137 AGPSHT
+137 AGSSHT
-143 ATASTFRPVETA
+143 ATASTFRPVEATNA
-155 NTAPVAPIRADGS
+155 VPARSDGS
-168 RKMARVHAAQHTV
+168 KKMARVHAAQQTV

-191 KEEVDEQP
+191 KEEVNEQP

-237 IRQFQEKRQE
+237 IRQFREKRQE
-247 GKQADEEQAVADAET
+247 GKLADEEQTATGAEIRGEEAVKTEPPASGTEEVPQDLTQPTPAVET
-262 RAEDPARNDPTAH
+262 VEEPTQ
-275 SATEAEPSSFS
+275 SKP
-286 AEGASSEPFH
+286 
-296 PEPAREPVKE
+296 K
-306 PIQAEQPRQE
+306 PRQE
-316 AQKHLTYRDR
+316 ARKHLTYRDR

-342 GSSISEEKG
+342 GSSISEDKG

-357 RQTKRSEWQER
+357 RQTKRSEWQEN

-374 QDQAGRTASAAPAE
+374 QDQAGRTPSAAPAE
-388 GSRRPVS
+388 GARRPVS
-395 PTQGILPGAEKETGF
+395 PAQGVLPGAEKETGL

-420 GVRQSLATAGKA
+420 GVRQSLTTAGKA
-432 GQTTQQTTKT
+432 GQATQQTTRT

-447 RTAQK
+447 NTARK
-452 TAQASAKAAQAAKEV
+452 TAQASAKAAQAAKEA

-484 VLEAVIKAIMEG
+484 MLEAVIRAIMEG
-496 AKALF
+496 AKALA
-501 TAIAAGGWMAVLVIA
+501 TAIAAGGWVAVLVIA
-516 MIAVFAVILN
+516 MITVFAVILN

-638 RVEEEVDEDA
+638 RMEEEVDEDA

-662 EVDPPMKTVLY
+662 EVEPPMKTVLY

-685 AAQHYGFTDYQ
+685 AAEHYGFTDYQ
-696 NEILEEMMSPRYFT
+696 NEILEEMMSPQYFT

-734 TNSKGAEVVKAALSK
+734 ANSKGAEVVKAALSK

>member
-1 MEKKPTQAPKAPA
+1 MEKKTTQAPKATA
-14 QAFAKQELLR
+14 QAFAKQDLLR
-24 ERQEASFADR
+24 KRQAASSSAPESRERGHEPTPQSA
-34 AAPFA
+34 
-39 DNVVHRSD
+39 VHRVRSVVD
-47 EPSPQPLGQEA
+47 KA
-58 REPFSHAERVQEVTG
+58 REEVNE
-73 QRQMPRQP
+73 Q
-81 MICQQQ
+81 
-87 ERKTLTES
+87 
-95 SPKMVGEH
+95 
-103 FSEEPG
+103 SE
-109 RVPRSVFTKPIL
+109 V
-121 PTTILVPV
+121 
-129 SAEQGHSK
+129 
-137 AGPSHT
+137 
-143 ATASTFRPVETA
+143 
-155 NTAPVAPIRADGS
+155 
-168 RKMARVHAAQHTV
+168 
-181 KRVQAGVEKV
+181 
-191 KEEVDEQP
+191 
-199 DLSPG
+199 SPG

-213 YSGSTLRYA
+213 YTGSTLRYA
-222 EAKLESAG
+222 ETKLESAG
-230 TALRKQA
+230 NALRRHA
-237 IRQFQEKRQE
+237 IRQYQEKRQE
-247 GKQADEEQAVADAET
+247 DKLADEEQTVTNAEIREET
-262 RAEDPARNDPTAH
+262 VEVD
-275 SATEAEPSSFS
+275 SPSSHT
-286 AEGASSEPFH
+286 GSSMPDDVHPDMLTEPGG
-296 PEPAREPVKE
+296 EA
-306 PIQAEQPRQE
+306 IQNEQPRQE
-316 AQKHLTYRDR
+316 ARKHLTYRDR
-326 DTVQQTTEP
+326 DTIQQITDP

-342 GSSISEEKG
+342 GSSISENKG

-374 QDQAGRTASAAPAE
+374 QDQTGRTPSAGPTE

-395 PTQGILPGAEKETGF
+395 PTQGVLPGAEKETGL

-452 TAQASAKAAQAAKEV
+452 TAQASAKAAQAAKEA

-476 KVGQAAYK
+476 KAGQAAYK
-484 VLEAVIKAIMEG
+484 VLEAVIRAIMEG
-496 AKALF
+496 AKALV
-501 TAIAAGGWMAVLVIA
+501 TAIAAGGWVAVLVIA
-516 MIAVFAVILN
+516 MIAVFAILLN

-585 SASVNNWNDVL
+585 SASVNNWNDML

-613 ITPSA
+613 ITPSD

-623 IRAVFRVMNRYNYTT
+623 IRAVFRVMNQYYYRT
-638 RVEEEVDEDA
+638 RVEEEVDEEA
-648 VVPKPTPD
+648 VVPKPTSD
-656 KDGKIP
+656 KNGKIP
-662 EVDPPMKTVLY
+662 EVEPVMKTVLY
-673 LTITQYAMTYKE
+673 LTITQDAMIYKE
-685 AAQHYGFTDYQ
+685 AARYYGFTDYQ
-696 NEILEEMMSPRYFT
+696 MEILEEMMSPRYFT
-710 YFAALIGV
+710 FFAALIGV

-724 DLTEIVTHLP
+724 DLTEIMTHLP
-734 TNSKGAEVVKAALSK
+734 SNSKGAEVVKAALSK

-760 ANKFDCSGLAYWA
+760 ENKFDCSGLAYWS
-773 IKQVDPALGDKMYTN
+773 IKQVDPVLGDKMYTN
-788 AAGQARYC
+788 AAGQAKYC
-796 YGLGRTVARSELQPG
+796 YDRGRTVARSELQPG

>member
-1 MEKKPTQAPKAPA
+1 MGKKPTQAPKAPA

-24 ERQEASFADR
+24 KRQAASSPAPGSRESGHETNVQSTIHRVRSVADK
-34 AAPFA
+34 
-39 DNVVHRSD
+39 
-47 EPSPQPLGQEA
+47 A
-58 REPFSHAERVQEVTG
+58 REEVN
-73 QRQMPRQP
+73 
-81 MICQQQ
+81 
-87 ERKTLTES
+87 
-95 SPKMVGEH
+95 
-103 FSEEPG
+103 
-109 RVPRSVFTKPIL
+109 
-121 PTTILVPV
+121 
-129 SAEQGHSK
+129 EQLN
-137 AGPSHT
+137 
-143 ATASTFRPVETA
+143 V
-155 NTAPVAPIRADGS
+155 
-168 RKMARVHAAQHTV
+168 
-181 KRVQAGVEKV
+181 
-191 KEEVDEQP
+191 
-199 DLSPG
+199 SPG

-213 YSGSTLRYA
+213 YTGSTLRYA

-230 TALRKQA
+230 AALRKRA
-237 IRQFQEKRQE
+237 IRQFQEKRQVDKLVE
-247 GKQADEEQAVADAET
+247 EEQTATDAEIRT
-262 RAEDPARNDPTAH
+262 EDAADTGP
-275 SATEAEPSSFS
+275 SASGM
-286 AEGASSEPFH
+286 EGTSPETLH
-296 PEPAREPVKE
+296 PDSVRELAKE
-306 PIQAEQPRQE
+306 PMQSEQPRRE

-326 DTVQQTTEP
+326 GTTEQHTEP
-335 ADRDPSA
+335 VDRNPSA
-342 GSSISEEKG
+342 GSSNSEDKG
-351 GRAHAQ
+351 GWAHAQ
-357 RQTKRSEWQER
+357 RQTKRSQWQEN

-374 QDQAGRTASAAPAE
+374 QDQNGRTPPTAPGEKAR
-388 GSRRPVS
+388 GPVS
-395 PTQGILPGAEKETGF
+395 PTQGVLPRAEKETGLAGKAQG
-410 VGPTQRTQVK
+410 VHVK
-420 GVRQSLATAGKA
+420 GVRQSLATAGKT
-432 GQTTQQTTKT
+432 GQATQQTTRT

-447 RTAQK
+447 NTARK
-452 TAQASAKAAQAAKEV
+452 TAQASAKAAQAAKEA
-467 SVKAGRAAV
+467 SVKAGQAAV

-484 VLEAVIKAIMEG
+484 VLEAVIRAIMEG
-496 AKALF
+496 AKALA
-501 TAIAAGGWMAVLVIA
+501 TAIAAGGWVAVLVIA

-536 TTEGR
+536 TMEGR

-548 SINYDYEQEI
+548 SINCDYEQEI

-585 SASVNNWNDVL
+585 SASINNWNDVL
-596 AVYSVLTTTD
+596 AVYSVLATTD
-606 ETDPHDV
+606 EDNPRDV
-613 ITPSA
+613 ITPSR

-685 AAQHYGFTDYQ
+685 AAEHYGFTDYQ
-696 NEILEEMMSPRYFT
+696 NEILEEMMSPQYFT
-710 YFAALIGV
+710 YYAALIGV

-734 TNSKGAEVVKAALSK
+734 TNSKGAKVVKAALSK

-773 IKQVDPALGDKMYTN
+773 IKQVDPVLGDKMYTN

>member
-1 MEKKPTQAPKAPA
+1 MRKRQAASSPTSGN
-14 QAFAKQELLR
+14 R
-24 ERQEASFADR
+24 ES
-34 AAPFA
+34 
-39 DNVVHRSD
+39 
-47 EPSPQPLGQEA
+47 GQEPTAQSIIHRVQSVADKA
-58 REPFSHAERVQEVTG
+58 REEV
-73 QRQMPRQP
+73 
-81 MICQQQ
+81 
-87 ERKTLTES
+87 
-95 SPKMVGEH
+95 
-103 FSEEPG
+103 
-109 RVPRSVFTKPIL
+109 
-121 PTTILVPV
+121 
-129 SAEQGHSK
+129 
-137 AGPSHT
+137 
-143 ATASTFRPVETA
+143 
-155 NTAPVAPIRADGS
+155 N
-168 RKMARVHAAQHTV
+168 
-181 KRVQAGVEKV
+181 
-191 KEEVDEQP
+191 EQP
-199 DLSPG
+199 DVSPG

-213 YSGSTLRYA
+213 YTGSTLRYA
-222 EAKLESAG
+222 EAKLESASN
-230 TALRKQA
+230 ALRRHA
-237 IRQFQEKRQE
+237 IRQFREKRQE
-247 GKQADEEQAVADAET
+247 DKLADEEQTVTNAEIREET
-262 RAEDPARNDPTAH
+262 VEVD
-275 SATEAEPSSFS
+275 SPSSHT
-286 AEGASSEPFH
+286 GSSMPDDVHPDMLTEPGG
-296 PEPAREPVKE
+296 EA
-306 PIQAEQPRQE
+306 IQNEQPRQE
-316 AQKHLTYRDR
+316 ARKHLTYRDR
-326 DTVQQTTEP
+326 DTIQQITDP

-342 GSSISEEKG
+342 GSSISEDKG

-357 RQTKRSEWQER
+357 RQTKHSEWQKN

-374 QDQAGRTASAAPAE
+374 QDQIGRTPCATPAE
-388 GSRRPVS
+388 GSHRPVS
-395 PTQGILPGAEKETGF
+395 PTQGILPGAEKETGYA
-410 VGPTQRTQVK
+410 GTTQRAHVK
-420 GVRQSLATAGKA
+420 SVRQSLVTTGKA
-432 GQTTQQTTKT
+432 GQTTQQTTKA

-452 TAQASAKAAQAAKEV
+452 TAQASAKAAQAAKEA

-484 VLEAVIKAIMEG
+484 ILEAVIRAIAEG
-496 AKALF
+496 AKALA
-501 TAIAAGGWMAVLVIA
+501 TAIAAGGWVAVLVIA

-566 QDARYD
+566 QDTRYD

-606 ETDPHDV
+606 EDDPRDV

-656 KDGKIP
+656 KDGHIP
-662 EVDPPMKTVLY
+662 EIEPPMKTVLY

-685 AAQHYGFTDYQ
+685 AARHYGFTDYQ
-696 NEILEEMMSPRYFT
+696 NEILEEMMSPQYFT

-734 TNSKGAEVVKAALSK
+734 ANSKGAEVVKAALSK

-773 IKQVDPALGDKMYTN
+773 IKQVDPVLGDKMYTN

-811 DLVFWVNLKCEGCHR
+811 DLVFWVNFKCEGCHR

-838 DGKVCEA
+838 GEKVCEA

>member
-1 MEKKPTQAPKAPA
+1 MEKKPTQAPKATA
-14 QAFAKQELLR
+14 QALAKQELLR
-24 ERQEASFADR
+24 KRQAASSSAPESRERGHELTPQSA
-34 AAPFA
+34 
-39 DNVVHRSD
+39 VHRVRSVV
-47 EPSPQPLGQEA
+47 EKA
-58 REPFSHAERVQEVTG
+58 REEV
-73 QRQMPRQP
+73 
-81 MICQQQ
+81 
-87 ERKTLTES
+87 
-95 SPKMVGEH
+95 
-103 FSEEPG
+103 
-109 RVPRSVFTKPIL
+109 
-121 PTTILVPV
+121 
-129 SAEQGHSK
+129 
-137 AGPSHT
+137 
-143 ATASTFRPVETA
+143 
-155 NTAPVAPIRADGS
+155 N
-168 RKMARVHAAQHTV
+168 
-181 KRVQAGVEKV
+181 
-191 KEEVDEQP
+191 EQP
-199 DLSPG
+199 EVSPG

-213 YSGSTLRYA
+213 YTGSTLRYA

-230 TALRKQA
+230 NALRRHA
-237 IRQFQEKRQE
+237 IRQYQERRQE
-247 GKQADEEQAVADAET
+247 DKLADEEQTVTEEEIREETVEADA
-262 RAEDPARNDPTAH
+262 
-275 SATEAEPSSFS
+275 PSSHT
-286 AEGASSEPFH
+286 GSSTPDGVH
-296 PEPAREPVKE
+296 PDTLTESGGEA
-306 PIQAEQPRQE
+306 IQNEQ
-316 AQKHLTYRDR
+316 
-326 DTVQQTTEP
+326 
-335 ADRDPSA
+335 
-342 GSSISEEKG
+342 GSSISEDKG

-357 RQTKRSEWQER
+357 RQTKRSEWQKN
-368 ASGLRV
+368 ASGIRV
-374 QDQAGRTASAAPAE
+374 QDQTGHTPSAAPAE
-388 GSRRPVS
+388 GARRPVS
-395 PTQGILPGAEKETGF
+395 PTQGVLPRAEKETGLA
-410 VGPTQRTQVK
+410 GTTQRAHVK
-420 GVRQSLATAGKA
+420 GARQSLATAGKA
-432 GQTTQQTTKT
+432 GQTTQQTAKT

-447 RTAQK
+447 NTAKK
-452 TAQASAKAAQAAKEV
+452 TAQASAKAAQAAKEA

-496 AKALF
+496 AKALA
-501 TAIAAGGWMAVLVIA
+501 TAIAAGGWVAVLVIA

-566 QDARYD
+566 QDTRYD

-606 ETDPHDV
+606 TTDPRDV

-618 EDEAG
+618 EDETG
-623 IRAVFRVMNRYNYTT
+623 IRAVFRVMNRYNYTA
-638 RVEEEVDEDA
+638 RVEEEVDKDA

-685 AAQHYGFTDYQ
+685 AAEHYGFTDYQ
-696 NEILEEMMSPRYFT
+696 NEILEEMMSPQYFT

-734 TNSKGAEVVKAALSK
+734 ANSKGAEVVKAALSK

-760 ANKFDCSGLAYWA
+760 ENKFDCSGLAYWA
-773 IKQVDPALGDKMYTN
+773 IKQVDPVLGDKMYTN

-796 YGLGRTVARSELQPG
+796 YGLGKTVARSELQPG

>member
-24 ERQEASFADR
+24 RKHAASSPTSENRESGHEPTPQSIIHRVQSVADK
-34 AAPFA
+34 
-39 DNVVHRSD
+39 
-47 EPSPQPLGQEA
+47 A
-58 REPFSHAERVQEVTG
+58 REEV
-73 QRQMPRQP
+73 
-81 MICQQQ
+81 
-87 ERKTLTES
+87 
-95 SPKMVGEH
+95 
-103 FSEEPG
+103 
-109 RVPRSVFTKPIL
+109 
-121 PTTILVPV
+121 
-129 SAEQGHSK
+129 
-137 AGPSHT
+137 
-143 ATASTFRPVETA
+143 
-155 NTAPVAPIRADGS
+155 N
-168 RKMARVHAAQHTV
+168 
-181 KRVQAGVEKV
+181 
-191 KEEVDEQP
+191 EQP
-199 DLSPG
+199 DVSPG

-213 YSGSTLRYA
+213 YTGSTLRYA
-222 EAKLESAG
+222 ESKLETAG
-230 TALRKQA
+230 NALRRHA
-237 IRQFQEKRQE
+237 IRQYQERMQE
-247 GKQADEEQAVADAET
+247 DKLADEEQTVTDAEIREET
-262 RAEDPARNDPTAH
+262 VETD
-275 SATEAEPSSFS
+275 SPSSHT
-286 AEGASSEPFH
+286 GSSTPDAIHPDTLTEPGG
-296 PEPAREPVKE
+296 EA
-306 PIQAEQPRQE
+306 IQNEQSRQE
-316 AQKHLTYRDR
+316 AQKHMTYRDR
-326 DTVQQTTEP
+326 DTIQQTTEP

-357 RQTKRSEWQER
+357 RQTKRSEWQEN

-374 QDQAGRTASAAPAE
+374 QDQTGRTPSAAPAE
-388 GSRRPVS
+388 GARRPVS
-395 PTQGILPGAEKETGF
+395 PTQGVLPGAEKEAGLAGT
-410 VGPTQRTQVK
+410 TQRAHVK
-420 GVRQSLATAGKA
+420 GVRQSLATTGKA

-447 RTAQK
+447 KTAQK
-452 TAQASAKAAQAAKEV
+452 TAQASAKAAQAAKEA

-484 VLEAVIKAIMEG
+484 VLEAVIRAIMEG

-501 TAIAAGGWMAVLVIA
+501 TAIAAGGWVAVLVIA

-566 QDARYD
+566 QDTRYD

-662 EVDPPMKTVLY
+662 EVEPPMKTVLY

-685 AAQHYGFTDYQ
+685 AAEHYGFTDYQ

-710 YFAALIGV
+710 YYAALIGV

-734 TNSKGAEVVKAALSK
+734 ANSKGAEVVKAALSK

>member
-1 MEKKPTQAPKAPA
+1 MEKKPTQAPKATA
-14 QAFAKQELLR
+14 QALAKQELLR
-24 ERQEASFADR
+24 KRQAASSSAPESRERGHEPTPQSA
-34 AAPFA
+34 
-39 DNVVHRSD
+39 VHRVRSFV
-47 EPSPQPLGQEA
+47 EKA
-58 REPFSHAERVQEVTG
+58 REEV
-73 QRQMPRQP
+73 
-81 MICQQQ
+81 
-87 ERKTLTES
+87 
-95 SPKMVGEH
+95 
-103 FSEEPG
+103 
-109 RVPRSVFTKPIL
+109 
-121 PTTILVPV
+121 
-129 SAEQGHSK
+129 
-137 AGPSHT
+137 
-143 ATASTFRPVETA
+143 
-155 NTAPVAPIRADGS
+155 N
-168 RKMARVHAAQHTV
+168 
-181 KRVQAGVEKV
+181 
-191 KEEVDEQP
+191 EQP
-199 DLSPG
+199 EVSPG

-213 YSGSTLRYA
+213 YTGSTLRYA

-230 TALRKQA
+230 NALRRHA
-237 IRQFQEKRQE
+237 IRQYQERRQE
-247 GKQADEEQAVADAET
+247 DKLADEEQTVTEEEIREETVEADA
-262 RAEDPARNDPTAH
+262 
-275 SATEAEPSSFS
+275 PSSHT
-286 AEGASSEPFH
+286 GSSTPDGVH
-296 PEPAREPVKE
+296 PDTLTESGGEA
-306 PIQAEQPRQE
+306 IQNEQSRQE
-316 AQKHLTYRDR
+316 VQKHLTYRDR

-342 GSSISEEKG
+342 GSSISEDKG

-357 RQTKRSEWQER
+357 RQTKRSEWQKN
-368 ASGLRV
+368 ASGIRV
-374 QDQAGRTASAAPAE
+374 QDQTGRTPSAAPAE
-388 GSRRPVS
+388 GARRPVS
-395 PTQGILPGAEKETGF
+395 PTQGVLPRAEKETGLA
-410 VGPTQRTQVK
+410 GTTQRAHVK

-432 GQTTQQTTKT
+432 GQTTQQTAKI

-447 RTAQK
+447 NTAKK
-452 TAQASAKAAQAAKEV
+452 TAQASAKAAQAAKEA

-496 AKALF
+496 AKALA
-501 TAIAAGGWMAVLVIA
+501 TAIAAGGWVAVLVIA

-566 QDARYD
+566 QDTRYD

-656 KDGKIP
+656 KDGNIP
-662 EVDPPMKTVLY
+662 EVEPPMKTVLY

-685 AAQHYGFTDYQ
+685 AAEHYGFTDYQ
-696 NEILEEMMSPRYFT
+696 NEILEEMMSPQYFT
-710 YFAALIGV
+710 YYAALIGV

-734 TNSKGAEVVKAALSK
+734 VNSKGAEVVKAALSK

-773 IKQVDPALGDKMYTN
+773 IKQVDPVLGDKMYTN

-796 YGLGRTVARSELQPG
+796 YGLGRIVARSELQPG
-811 DLVFWVNLKCEGCHR
+811 DLVIWVNLICEGCHR

>member
-1 MEKKPTQAPKAPA
+1 MEKKPTQSPKATA
-14 QAFAKQELLR
+14 QAFAKQELLCKRQAASSSAPESR
-24 ERQEASFADR
+24 ERGHEPIPQSAVHHVRS
-34 AAPFA
+34 
-39 DNVVHRSD
+39 VVD
-47 EPSPQPLGQEA
+47 KA
-58 REPFSHAERVQEVTG
+58 REEV
-73 QRQMPRQP
+73 
-81 MICQQQ
+81 
-87 ERKTLTES
+87 
-95 SPKMVGEH
+95 
-103 FSEEPG
+103 
-109 RVPRSVFTKPIL
+109 
-121 PTTILVPV
+121 
-129 SAEQGHSK
+129 
-137 AGPSHT
+137 
-143 ATASTFRPVETA
+143 
-155 NTAPVAPIRADGS
+155 N
-168 RKMARVHAAQHTV
+168 
-181 KRVQAGVEKV
+181 
-191 KEEVDEQP
+191 EQP
-199 DLSPG
+199 EVSPG

-213 YSGSTLRYA
+213 YTGSTLRYT
-222 EAKLESAG
+222 ETKLESAG
-230 TALRKQA
+230 TALRRHA
-237 IRQFQEKRQE
+237 IRQYQERRQE
-247 GKQADEEQAVADAET
+247 DKLADEEQTVTDAET
-262 RAEDPARNDPTAH
+262 RAEDPTQDDPTVHTA
-275 SATEAEPSSFS
+275 AEAEPSSFGT
-286 AEGASSEPFH
+286 EGASTESLH
-296 PEPAREPVKE
+296 PEPAQEPAKE
-306 PIQAEQPRQE
+306 TMQTEQPRQE

-374 QDQAGRTASAAPAE
+374 QDQTGRTPSAAPAE

-395 PTQGILPGAEKETGF
+395 PTQGVLPGAKKETGL

-420 GVRQSLATAGKA
+420 GVRQSLSTARKA
-432 GQTTQQTTKT
+432 GQATQQTTKT

-452 TAQASAKAAQAAKEV
+452 TAQASAKAAQAAKEA
-467 SVKAGRAAV
+467 SVEAGRAAV

-496 AKALF
+496 AKALV
-501 TAIAAGGWMAVLVIA
+501 TAIAAGGWVAVLVIA

-541 PMSDLVR
+541 PISELVR

-566 QDARYD
+566 QDALYD

-606 ETDPHDV
+606 ETDPRDV
-613 ITPSA
+613 ITPST

-623 IRAVFRVMNRYNYTT
+623 IRAVFRVMNRYTYTT

-685 AAQHYGFTDYQ
+685 AARHYGFTDYQ
-696 NEILEEMMSPRYFT
+696 NEILEEMMSPQYFT

-734 TNSKGAEVVKAALSK
+734 ANSKGAEVVKAALSK

-773 IKQVDPALGDKMYTN
+773 IKQVDPVLGDKMYTN

-796 YGLGRTVARSELQPG
+796 YGLGKTVARSELQPG

>member
-1 MEKKPTQAPKAPA
+1 MQAASSPALESRESGHGPTVQ
-14 QAFAKQELLR
+14 
-24 ERQEASFADR
+24 STIHR
-34 AAPFA
+34 A
-39 DNVVHRSD
+39 RSIVD
-47 EPSPQPLGQEA
+47 KA
-58 REPFSHAERVQEVTG
+58 REEV
-73 QRQMPRQP
+73 
-81 MICQQQ
+81 
-87 ERKTLTES
+87 
-95 SPKMVGEH
+95 
-103 FSEEPG
+103 
-109 RVPRSVFTKPIL
+109 
-121 PTTILVPV
+121 
-129 SAEQGHSK
+129 
-137 AGPSHT
+137 
-143 ATASTFRPVETA
+143 
-155 NTAPVAPIRADGS
+155 N
-168 RKMARVHAAQHTV
+168 
-181 KRVQAGVEKV
+181 
-191 KEEVDEQP
+191 EQP
-199 DLSPG
+199 DVSPG

-213 YSGSTLRYA
+213 YTSSTLRYA

-230 TALRKQA
+230 NTLRRHA
-237 IRQFQEKRQE
+237 IRQYQERRQE
-247 GKQADEEQAVADAET
+247 DKQAYEEQTVRDAEIREET
-262 RAEDPARNDPTAH
+262 IETDSPSPHPGSPIPDDVHPDTV
-275 SATEAEPSSFS
+275 TEQGGEA
-286 AEGASSEPFH
+286 
-296 PEPAREPVKE
+296 
-306 PIQAEQPRQE
+306 IQNGQPQQE
-316 AQKHLTYRDR
+316 VQKHLTYRDR

-335 ADRDPSA
+335 ADRNPSV
-342 GSSISEEKG
+342 GSSISEDKG

-357 RQTKRSEWQER
+357 RQTKRSEWQEN
-368 ASGLRV
+368 ASGLRE
-374 QDQAGRTASAAPAE
+374 QDQIGRTPSAAPAE
-388 GSRRPVS
+388 GYHRPVS
-395 PTQGILPGAEKETGF
+395 PTQGILPGAEKETGLA
-410 VGPTQRTQVK
+410 GTTQRAHVK
-420 GVRQSLATAGKA
+420 NIRQSLATAGKA

-452 TAQASAKAAQAAKEV
+452 TAQASAKAARAAKEA
-467 SVKAGRAAV
+467 SVKAGRVAV

-484 VLEAVIKAIMEG
+484 VLEAVIRAIIEG
-496 AKALF
+496 AKALA

-566 QDARYD
+566 QDTRFD

-585 SASVNNWNDVL
+585 SPSVNNWNDVL

-606 ETDPHDV
+606 EDDPRDV

-623 IRAVFRVMNRYNYTT
+623 IRALFHVMNRYTYKTK
-638 RVEEEVDEDA
+638 VEEEVDEEA

-662 EVDPPMKTVLY
+662 EVEPPMKTVLY

-710 YFAALIGV
+710 YYAALIGV

-724 DLTEIVTHLP
+724 DLTEIMTHLP
-734 TNSKGAEVVKAALSK
+734 ANSKGAEVVKAALSK

-760 ANKFDCSGLAYWA
+760 ENKFDCSGLAYWA

-865 YMFGRPYSD
+865 YMFGRPYQ